1 MKLLTLV
8 LATFRELFSKATLY
22 VLIGISVLILLG
34 LAIGISADTTTD
46 GISLQMFGNPTR
58 IPVPTDQFELLVREM
73 QAGFAGGLFLG
84 IMLFG
89 VFATASIIP
98 DSLEKGTVDL
108 YLSKPIARWELL
120 LGKHLGAA
128 AVIFANI
135 LFFVGG
141 LWFVFGLRVGVWNW
155 QLLLSAFT
163 MSFMFSCIFSMV
175 LLLGVVFRNAAI
187 PIIGCF
193 VYLMF
198 IDNLL
203 ENREQI
209 LYMLSENKIYRTLLD
224 GLYYVFPQIA
234 GMQKGLQNQIVHR
247 TMEWQPFAQA
257 LLSSA
262 AIFGCG
268 VLIIRRKDF

>member
-1 MKLLTLV
+1 MKITTLI
-8 LATFRELFSKATLY
+8 LATFRELLSKATLY
-22 VLIGISVLILLG
+22 ILLGISTLILLG
-34 LAIGISADTTTD
+34 TLASLSSEKTD
-46 GISLQMFGNPTR
+46 EGVVLKMFGNPVS
-58 IPVPTDQFELLVREM
+58 PPTQLEEIAPLVNGM
-73 QAGFAGGLFLG
+73 QSGLAGGLFVG

-89 VFATASIIP
+89 VFATAGIVP

-108 YLSKPIARWELL
+108 YLSKPVARWELL
-120 LGKHLGAA
+120 LGKYLGSVAVML
-128 AVIFANI
+128 AVILYFI
-135 LFFVGG
+135 GG
-141 LWFVFGLRVGVWNW
+141 IWLGFGVKIGIWN
-155 QLLLSAFT
+155 LGFLLSSFT
-163 MSFMFSCIFSMV
+163 MTFMFGCIFSMV
-175 LLLGVVFRNAAI
+175 LFLGVVFRNAAI

-209 LYMLSENKIYRTLLD
+209 LYMLSENKIYRTVLD